1 MGLGIYATRHGWDH
15 LAENWPSLYQ
25 PEQGANLPTEEL
37 LRLERGADYG
47 WPECYFDDIQQKLVL
62 APEYGGDGG
71 QAVGPCAQ
79 KGTPVAVFPAYW
91 APNDLLLYDGRHFP
105 AASRGGAFIAFH
117 GSWNRAPFP
126 QGGYNM
132 VFQPFVDGK
141 PTGTY
146 VVFADG
152 FAGKEYRGVMP
163 LMGGAQLSPAEV
175 SAVAAYIWA
184 PGHRSER

>member
-15 LAENWPSLYQ
+15 LTENWPSLYQ

-71 QAVGPCAQ
+71 QAVGPCAEGDSCRGLPCPLGAQ
-79 KGTPVAVFPAYW
+79 RSPALRW
-91 APNDLLLYDGRHFP
+91 TSLPGCLPG
-105 AASRGGAFIAFH
+105 GGAFIAFH